1 MQLFPYQCYTPDSFL
16 DAISGMLPILMS
28 LSWVFTVAITVKNI
42 VWEKESRQKEI
53 MRIMGLSGGTLWA
66 SWWID
71 TMFMMLISC
80 LGLSCIVKF
89 GDIFHFS
96 NWAITFLYLFGYAF
110 ASAGV
115 AFLISTFFS
124 SANLSAACG
133 GIIYF
138 FLYLP
143 YNMCAIWSGQIGK
156 IGKYF
161 TCLIPTV
168 ALGYGSW
175 QFGDLE
181 KEGTG
186 TFFFTSKIFLFCDQ
200 KPQQNDYFLINFI
213 LIIIYTIN
221 LYLYHIIILIIIY
234 TIKI

>member
-186 TFFFTSKIFLFCDQ
+186 TAFFTSKIFLFCDQ
-200 KPQQNDYFLINFI
+200 KPQQNDYFLINRI
-213 LIIIYTIN
+213 
-221 LYLYHIIILIIIY
+221 
-234 TIKI
+234 